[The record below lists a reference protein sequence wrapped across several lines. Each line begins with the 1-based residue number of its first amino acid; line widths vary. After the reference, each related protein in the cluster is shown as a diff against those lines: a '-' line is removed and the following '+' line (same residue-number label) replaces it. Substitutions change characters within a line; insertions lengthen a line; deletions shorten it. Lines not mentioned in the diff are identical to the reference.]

1 MVDVPSSGL
10 TGQDAY
16 IIQAKKLQLNESNA
30 PDLDLGHVGVISS
43 IDKKVS

>member
-30 PDLDLGHVGVISS
+30 LDLDLGHVGVISS